1 MHKAIQQMQYIHLKR
16 ALNLTQA
23 FKQIKERD
31 DLTFNLSAVKI
42 LLVISER
49 QSHFGCTATMIA
61 EAMGNTNSRT
71 QLRKNIDSLL
81 KHELVFMEQF
91 GKTKKYRPTISGFNL
106 LAEINKGVSKTK
118 LKKQKRKKQK
128 YPVSTPPVPL

>member
-1 MHKAIQQMQYIHLKR
+1 MNYVHLKR
-16 ALNLTQA
+16 AINLAPA

-81 KHELVFMEQF
+81 KHELVLMEQF

-106 LAEINKGVSKTK
+106 LAEINKGVSRTK
-118 LKKQKRKKQK
+118 LKIGFKRKR
-128 YPVSTPPVPL
+128 SHPL

>member
-1 MHKAIQQMQYIHLKR
+1 M
-16 ALNLTQA
+16 NLTQA

-81 KHELVFMEQF
+81 KHELVFVEQF

-106 LAEINKGVSKTK
+106 LTEIDKAVGKTK
-118 LKKQKRKKQK
+118 LKKQSKRKPTR
-128 YPVSTPPVPL
+128 PVSKKPVPLKN